1 MFNNSKGGKSESG
14 ITLIATNCEFIGDV
28 HFSDQL
34 LVNGVVKGNIY
45 AQSGTKAVITVS
57 EKGRVQ
63 GEIRV
68 PNVIVN
74 GKVSGDIQS
83 DKHVELAA
91 RAEVTGNIYYHYIE
105 MVKGSRVVGN
115 LVHLLD
121 GKKEVDVKKVDV
133 NKVDVK
139 VEVDV
144 PEKDNSVIQQDEK
157 IKSGPAAVSVV
168 PSKTA

>member
-1 MFNNSKGGKSESG
+1 MFNNSKGARSESG
-14 ITLIATNCEFIGDV
+14 ITLIATNCEFVGDV

-45 AQSGTKAVITVS
+45 AQSGSKALITVS
-57 EKGRVQ
+57 EKGRDQ

-83 DKHVELAA
+83 DKHIELAA

-105 MVKGSRVVGN
+105 MVKGSRVDGN

-121 GKKEVDVKKVDV
+121 GKNEIDARKVDV
-133 NKVDVK
+133 RVDSK
-139 VEVDV
+139 M
-144 PEKDNSVIQQDEK
+144 PGKDNPNIRQDEK
-157 IKSGPAAVSVV
+157 IKSSPAAVAVV
-168 PSKTA
+168 PSKMA

>member
-1 MFNNSKGGKSESG
+1 MFNNSKSARSESG
-14 ITLIATNCEFIGDV
+14 ITLIATNCEFVGDV

-45 AQSGTKAVITVS
+45 AQPGSKALITVS

-105 MVKGSRVVGN
+105 MVKGSRVDGN

-121 GKKEVDVKKVDV
+121 GKNEIDAKKVDMRV
-133 NKVDVK
+133 DAKV
-139 VEVDV
+139 
-144 PEKDNSVIQQDEK
+144 PGKDNPSIKPDEK
-157 IKSGPAAVSVV
+157 IKSSPAAVAVV
-168 PSKTA
+168 PSKMA